1 MIMTLKLAW
10 RNIWRNRRRSAVI
23 LTAIVVG
30 LFGMVFMIAI
40 MKGMSVDMLK
50 TSIENGVGH
59 IQIHEKGFN
68 DNMNVSL
75 NIRDPKYVGNF
86 VEETPSVTAYAERI
100 KARGLVSS
108 PESSSGVEIW
118 GVDHETEPGVSAVKN
133 YLVEGDF
140 LTGKKGE
147 IYIGRSLADKLKV
160 KKGDKIVLMGQ
171 GLATEIGA
179 AAFRV
184 SGIFESTSKEFDKYN
199 IYINLTD
206 AQDLLSMPGRVSE
219 IVVMTESLDHVDEVT
234 ASLKRDLEVSGLEV
248 LPWMMVIPLMHQML
262 ELWDA
267 FNYIVYILV
276 IMAMAFG
283 IVNTILMS
291 VLERTREIG
300 ILMAIGTRPG
310 RVFSMVMWEG
320 FFLGLTGLIAGWV
333 FTLLVFAVVSKT
345 GINISIWADSL
356 KYMGGIS
363 PIIYP
368 VLHWN
373 NIIGSSA
380 SVFCAALFSAVYPA
394 VKIMRLNPVEAF
406 RSV

>member
-1 MIMTLKLAW
+1 MLMTLKLAW
-10 RNIWRNRRRSAVI
+10 RNIWRNKRRSAVI

-59 IQIHEKGFN
+59 VQIHEKGFN

-75 NIRDPKYVGNF
+75 NIRDPKYVINF
-86 VEETPSVTAYAERI
+86 VEDTPSVTAYAERI

-108 PESSSGVEIW
+108 PKSSTGVEIW
-118 GVDHETEPGVSAVKN
+118 GIDHVAEPDVSAVKN

-147 IYIGRSLADKLKV
+147 IYVGRSLAEKLKV
-160 KKGDKIVLMGQ
+160 EKGDKIVLMGQ

-179 AAFRV
+179 GAFRI

-199 IYINLTD
+199 IYINITD
-206 AQDLLSMPGRVSE
+206 AQELLSMPGRVSE
-219 IVVMTESLDHVDEVT
+219 IVVVTESLDHVEPVT
-234 ASLKRDLEVSGLEV
+234 ASLKEDLEVGGLEV
-248 LPWMMVIPLMHQML
+248 LPWMEVIPLMYQMIS
-262 ELWDA
+262 LWDA

-276 IMAMAFG
+276 IVAMAFG

-300 ILMAIGTRPG
+300 ILMAIGTKPG
-310 RVFSMVMWEG
+310 KVFSMVMWEG
-320 FFLGLTGLIAGWV
+320 FFLGLTGLVAGWV
-333 FTLLVFAVVSKT
+333 FTMLVFAVISRT

-373 NIIGSSA
+373 NIFGSSA
-380 SVFCAALFSAVYPA
+380 SVFFAAVFSAVYPA

>member
-1 MIMTLKLAW
+1 MTMTLKLAW
-10 RNIWRNRRRSAVI
+10 RNIWRNKRRSAVI

-75 NIRDPKYVGNF
+75 NIRDPKYVINY

-108 PESSSGVEIW
+108 PVSSTGVEIW
-118 GVDHETEPGVSAVKN
+118 GVDHEAEPGVSAVRN

-160 KKGDKIVLMGQ
+160 EMGDKIVLMGQ

-199 IYINLTD
+199 IYINLAD
-206 AQDLLSMPGRVSE
+206 AQELLSMPGRVSE
-219 IVVMTESLDHVDEVT
+219 IVIMTESLDHVAPVT
-234 ASLKRDLEVSGLEV
+234 ASLKNDLEVGGLEV
-248 LPWMMVIPLMHQML
+248 LPWMAVIPLMHQMI

-276 IMAMAFG
+276 VMAMAFG

-310 RVFSMVMWEG
+310 KVFSMVMWEG
-320 FFLGLTGLIAGWV
+320 FFLGLTGLITGWV
-333 FTLLVFAVVSKT
+333 FTLLVFAVVGRT

-368 VLHWN
+368 VLRWN

-380 SVFCAALFSAVYPA
+380 SVFFAAVFSAVYPA